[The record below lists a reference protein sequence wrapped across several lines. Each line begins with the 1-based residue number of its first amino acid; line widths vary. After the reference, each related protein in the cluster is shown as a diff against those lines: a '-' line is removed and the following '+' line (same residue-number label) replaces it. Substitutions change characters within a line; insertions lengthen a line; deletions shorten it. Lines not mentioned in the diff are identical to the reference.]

1 MCQCHPVSHRNTE
14 IVSQAFVAGDG
25 AGRVWALTGHQQKT
39 AYLVGGCARPLIPFT
54 QCVCVCVRSL
64 NAYFPY
70 KTGCQSPM
78 FAAAEVCQG
87 QVQVFNWTAVGG

>member
-1 MCQCHPVSHRNTE
+1 MGTDTAPTKDSLLSGRMCASSDPLHPV
-14 IVSQAFVAGDG
+14 
-25 AGRVWALTGHQQKT
+25 
-39 AYLVGGCARPLIPFT
+39 
-54 QCVCVCVRSL
+54 CVCVCVRSL